1 VRGHTQAVP
10 AAPTPGHGKRIRR
23 VGLFALSVSLLLVL
37 AVPFAFGAGPTR
49 DEYTAQVEPICKA
62 DTKSNER
69 ILGGVRKQVKEGKL
83 KPAATQF
90 QKAATALKKALAE
103 LKTVPQPEADKAKL
117 AKWLGYVKTEAE
129 LFESVAKKLKA
140 GDKTGAQAM
149 VIRLTHNANLAN
161 NQVLAFDFTY
171 CRLEPSK
178 FT

>member
-1 VRGHTQAVP
+1 MRFLTLTAAALALLGASAAV
-10 AAPTPGHGKRIRR
+10 AAEQ
-23 VGLFALSVSLLLVL
+23 
-37 AVPFAFGAGPTR
+37 TR
-49 DEYTAQVEPICKA
+49 DSYTAAVEPICKSNTQA
-62 DTKSNER
+62 NER
-69 ILGGVRKQVKEGKL
+69 ILGGVKQQVQAGKL

-90 QKAATALKKALAE
+90 SKAAAALKKAAAQ
-103 LKTVPQPEADKAKL
+103 LKAVPQPSADQAKL
-117 AKWLGYVKTEAE
+117 GKWLGYVQAEVE
-129 LFESVAKKLKA
+129 LFESVAEKLRA